1 MEGVIAGGERY
12 FTKLEAVADDF
23 RKTSGGVLKIDFVI
37 IKLLKEVICIA
48 LHEKKIN
55 FHSRQWTKLRLLK
68 NPECEISFPSHEL
81 LRLPTPKSRATP
93 PGREDISF

>member
-23 RKTSGGVLKIDFVI
+23 RKTSAGVVQIDFIV

-55 FHSRQWTKLRLLK
+55 FHFR
-68 NPECEISFPSHEL
+68 
-81 LRLPTPKSRATP
+81 
-93 PGREDISF
+93 